1 MKTTTATVNEVLEAL
16 KDNAHMY
23 VSQFLK
29 INGLYYE
36 RPHIENADAIKMFEG
51 LLLLGIFTEVAYIMH
66 DNGRCM
72 RIEAIF

>member
-1 MKTTTATVNEVLEAL
+1 METTTATVNDVIEAL
-16 KDNAHMY
+16 KDNGALY

-29 INGLYYE
+29 INGMFYE
-36 RPHIENADAIKMFEG
+36 RPHINNADAIKMFEG
-51 LLLLGIFTEVAYIMH
+51 LLMLGIFTEVAYVMH

>member
-1 MKTTTATVNEVLEAL
+1 MKTTTATVNDIIETLR
-16 KDNAHMY
+16 DNGSIY

-29 INGLYYE
+29 INGMFYE
-36 RPHIENADAIKMFEG
+36 RPHIHNADAIKMFEG
-51 LLLLGIFTEVAYIMH
+51 LLMLGIFTEVAYVMH

>member
-1 MKTTTATVNEVLEAL
+1 MKTTIATINEVTEAL
-16 KDNAHMY
+16 RDNGSVY

-29 INGLYYE
+29 INGMFYE
-36 RPHIENADAIKMFEG
+36 RPHIHNADAIKMFEG
-51 LLLLGIFTEVAYIMH
+51 LLMLGIFTEVAYVMH